1 MKKVVIYA
9 RVSTERQEEQKTIQS
24 QLAELREI
32 CKDFQIVEEYIDDG
46 WSGETLDRP
55 ALDKLRNNAKDGLF
69 EAVCIHSIDRLSR
82 SLYHQGILVEEFKKR
97 VIGIFIK
104 DKPIEDTPEA
114 ELLFNMLGAVAQYEK
129 AKILERT
136 KRGKLY
142 KARRGIVVGT
152 RGPFGYDY
160 IIKTKEREGYYEV
173 NPEKAD
179 TIKLIFN
186 LYLELGSICGVA
198 KTLTNKGIKPPQS
211 IVWRQSSLKRI
222 LTDESYIGT
231 TYYNKTQAIEGNR
244 NIKKYRRLINSRKRK
259 RDKSEWIPI
268 SIPSILN
275 KETFIAVQ
283 KLIKKNHRAN
293 NQKYPYLLSGG
304 LVRCIECGSTFCG
317 AMCHG
322 YPNYRCVN
330 RSSRFPF
337 PQNCKSPQISGKKLE
352 NAVWDSIYKAIMNPQ
367 ILINH
372 INDLNEKVIKG
383 KEDLEKEKQNYLREK
398 RNLDKGKDRLLDIFT
413 EGSISKN
420 DYLKKVGDLSS
431 RREELNIKISRIEAR
446 LNQVIDRPLFIQG
459 IKYFCNLAKER
470 LDSFTFQ
477 DKQKFLRYLVDKI
490 ILDSKNRKAKIVG
503 CIPAGN
509 NKIIQ
514 LPFFKSTAEF
524 SIPESDAF
532 SCTNCLKFEIEVRV

>member
-222 LTDESYIGT
+222 LTDESY
-231 TYYNKTQAIEGNR
+231 R
-244 NIKKYRRLINSRKRK
+244 
-259 RDKSEWIPI
+259 
-268 SIPSILN
+268 
-275 KETFIAVQ
+275 
-283 KLIKKNHRAN
+283 
-293 NQKYPYLLSGG
+293 
-304 LVRCIECGSTFCG
+304 
-317 AMCHG
+317 
-322 YPNYRCVN
+322 
-330 RSSRFPF
+330 
-337 PQNCKSPQISGKKLE
+337 
-352 NAVWDSIYKAIMNPQ
+352 
-367 ILINH
+367 
-372 INDLNEKVIKG
+372 
-383 KEDLEKEKQNYLREK
+383 
-398 RNLDKGKDRLLDIFT
+398 
-413 EGSISKN
+413 
-420 DYLKKVGDLSS
+420 DYL
-431 RREELNIKISRIEAR
+431 
-446 LNQVIDRPLFIQG
+446 
-459 IKYFCNLAKER
+459 
-470 LDSFTFQ
+470 FQ
-477 DKQKFLRYLVDKI
+477 
-490 ILDSKNRKAKIVG
+490 
-503 CIPAGN
+503 
-509 NKIIQ
+509 
-514 LPFFKSTAEF
+514 
-524 SIPESDAF
+524 
-532 SCTNCLKFEIEVRV
+532 

>member
-55 ALDKLRNNAKDGLF
+55 ALDKLRNNVKDGLF
-69 EAVCIHSIDRLSR
+69 EAVCVHSIDRLSR
-82 SLYHQGILVEEFKKR
+82 SLYHQGILVEELKKR
-97 VIGIFIK
+97 GIGIFIK

-136 KRGKLY
+136 KRGKIY

-160 IIKTKEREGYYEV
+160 IKKTKEREGYYEV

-179 TIKLIFN
+179 TVKLIFN

-198 KTLTNKGIKPPQS
+198 KNLTNKGIKPPQG
-211 IVWRQSSLKRI
+211 IAWRQSSLKRI

-231 TYYNKTQAIEGNR
+231 TYYNKTQAIEGSR
-244 NIKKYRRLINSRKRK
+244 NIKKYRRLVNSRKRK

-268 SIPSILN
+268 TIPSILN

-304 LVRCIECGSTFCG
+304 LVRCIECGSTFGG

-330 RSSRFPF
+330 RSSRFPL

-372 INDLNEKVIKG
+372 IKGLNEKFIKG

-398 RNLDKGKDRLLDIFT
+398 HNLDKGKNRLLDIFT

-420 DYLKKVGDLSS
+420 DYLKKVGGLSI
-431 RREELNIKISRIEAR
+431 RREELNIKISRIETR
-446 LNQVIDRPLFIQG
+446 LNQAIIKPLFIQD
-459 IKYFCNLAKER
+459 IKYFCSLARER

-490 ILDSKNRKAKIVG
+490 ILDSKNKKAKIVG

-509 NKIIQ
+509 NKIMQ
-514 LPFFKSTAEF
+514 LPYLKSASEY
-524 SIPESDAF
+524 SIPGSDIF
-532 SCTNCLKFEIEVRV
+532 SCTNCLKFEIQVRV